1 VRRAPGTIY
10 SAEVRHRRNRVRP
23 RTFRYRT
30 CYWLIDVDEP
40 PHLPAALR
48 PFAQF
53 LPSDHLGDPGGTL
66 GANIRT
72 YLAEHGVVADRI
84 ELLTCPRTLGH
95 VFNPLSVWYCYR
107 DGEQVA
113 VVAEVH
119 NTYRGRHAYLLRP
132 DDAGR
137 ATVDKDF
144 YVSPFLPMGGQY
156 LMRTPPPGAGLSVS
170 IALRQD
176 GTTPFVATLT
186 GTGRAIAPMSVL
198 GALLRVPLVTLR
210 TVALIRW
217 QGVRLWL
224 LGVPVQRRPA
234 DATGDERT
242 PRGDVGDGGYVG
254 DRAASG
260 CPAA

>member
-1 VRRAPGTIY
+1 VANPVRRAVGTIY
-10 SAEVRHRRNRVRP
+10 SAEVTHRRNTVRT

-40 PHLPAALR
+40 PQLPAALR

-53 LPSDHLGDPGGTL
+53 LPSDHLGDPASTL

-72 YLAEHGVVADRI
+72 YLADRGVVADQI

-107 DGEQVA
+107 DGEPVA

-132 DDAGR
+132 DDVGR

-144 YVSPFLPMGGQY
+144 YVSPFLPMGGHY
-156 LMRTPPPGAGLSVS
+156 LMRTPPPSARLSVS

-176 GTTPFVATLT
+176 GGTPFVATLT
-186 GTGRAIAPMSVL
+186 GTGRAIAPLSVL
-198 GALLRVPLVTLR
+198 RALIRVPLVTLR

-217 QGVRLWL
+217 QGIRLWL
-224 LGVPVQRRPA
+224 RRVPVQPRPA
-234 DATGDERT
+234 DAAGDERT
-242 PRGDVGDGGYVG
+242 PRGA
-254 DRAASG
+254 DRADPG

>member
-1 VRRAPGTIY
+1 VRRALGTIY
-10 SAEVRHRRNRVRP
+10 SAEVMHRRNSLRT

-40 PHLPAALR
+40 PQLPGMLR

-53 LPSDHLGDPGGTL
+53 LAGDHLGDPAGTL
-66 GANIRT
+66 GANIRS
-72 YLAEHGVVADRI
+72 YLAERGVSADRI

-95 VFNPLSVWYCYR
+95 VFNPLSVWYCFR
-107 DGEQVA
+107 GGELVT

-132 DDAGR
+132 DESGR

-144 YVSPFLPMGGQY
+144 YVSPFLPMGGHY

-176 GTTPFVATLT
+176 GGTPFVATLN
-186 GTGRAIAPMSVL
+186 GTGRPIAPGSVL
-198 GALLRVPLVTLR
+198 AALFRVPFVTLR

-217 QGVRLWL
+217 QGIRLWL
-224 LGVPVQRRPA
+224 RGVPVQERPA

-242 PRGDVGDGGYVG
+242 SRGDGDE
-254 DRAASG
+254 RAAQG